1 MLSQPEKKCLLK
13 LSTMKLEIITPESN
27 IFSGEAKSVSL
38 PGLDGIFQVLNNHAP
53 VISALKKGNLIV
65 ELESPLSEEQKN
77 DMIVIDASDKIS
89 VAVNGGVAE
98 LNKNKLIVLAE

>member
-1 MLSQPEKKCLLK
+1 
-13 LSTMKLEIITPESN
+13 MKLEIITPEAN

-53 VISALKKGNLIV
+53 VISALKEGSLVI
-65 ELESPLSEEQKN
+65 ELEAPLNEEQKN
-77 DMIVIDASDKIS
+77 DMISVDSPEKIT
-89 VAVNGGVAE
+89 VLIKGGVAE